1 MAIAF
6 PLSPTVNDVHADGAL
21 SWRWDGVK
29 WVSVTGSTGA
39 GGGNVSYTHTQSVA
53 ASVWTA
59 PHNLGRWPSVSVVD
73 NLGNQVEPDVF
84 YVDANIVQIAHG
96 APMVGKAFFN

>member
-1 MAIAF
+1 MALVF
-6 PLSPTVNDVHADGAL
+6 PVSPTVNDVHTDGGL

-29 WVSVTGSTGA
+29 WESATGS
-39 GGGNVSYTHTQSVA
+39 GGNVSYIHTQSVA